1 MRGRGPEPFEG
12 PRRRRAYRR
21 PSTGRIVTGEQ
32 VTSTAAAHADEW
44 ELVWADEFDYSG
56 EPDGSKWI
64 RIEAFRSNQNLECY
78 TPAGEGNVRVEDGT
92 LVIEA
97 KKERYP
103 NPAYDPKETEN
114 PRTSCEYA
122 EYTSGCIMTKG
133 KAHWRYGRI
142 EVRAKLPTG
151 RGMWPAIWMLGADAS
166 EVGWPA
172 CGEIDIME
180 NVGYDPDLIHATIHT
195 KKYNHVQGTQKG
207 SRIRIPEAHRDFH
220 VYAVEW
226 DATEINFFV
235 DDWNYFTFKN
245 EGAGGDSWP
254 FDREHY
260 LILNI
265 AVGGAW
271 GGAKGVD
278 DGVFPQ
284 RFHVDYVRVYRKKDG
299 QVA

>member
-1 MRGRGPEPFEG
+1 M
-12 PRRRRAYRR
+12 
-21 PSTGRIVTGEQ
+21 
-32 VTSTAAAHADEW
+32 STAAAHADEW
-44 ELVWADEFDYSG
+44 ELAWADEFDYSG
-56 EPDGSKWI
+56 EPDGSKWACEEGFL
-64 RIEAFRSNQNLECY
+64 RNRELQLY
-78 TPAGEGNVRVEDGT
+78 TPADSGNVRVEDGT
-92 LVIEA
+92 LIIEA
-97 KKERYP
+97 RKERCRT
-103 NPAYDPKETEN
+103 PAYDPEESEDW
-114 PRTSCEYA
+114 RSSREYT
-122 EYTSGCIMTKG
+122 EYTSASITTRG

-180 NVGYDPDLIHATIHT
+180 NVGFDPDIIYATVHT
-195 KKYNHVQGTQKG
+195 EKYNHVQGTQKG
-207 SRIRIPEAHRDFH
+207 SRIRMPEPHRDFH

-226 DATEINFFV
+226 DAEKIEFFL

-254 FDREHY
+254 FDEEHY

-265 AVGGAW
+265 AIGGAW

-284 RFHVDYVRVYRKKDG
+284 KFHVDYVRVYRKKDG
-299 QVA
+299 RVA